1 MFSVANPL
9 PATLLLTIGL
19 GLPGSTRKSSGWC

>member
-1 MFSVANPL
+1 MYSVANPL

-19 GLPGSTRKSSGWC
+19 GLPGSYKGTQRVM

>member
-1 MFSVANPL
+1 MFTVANLL

-19 GLPGSTRKSSGWC
+19 GLPGSYRTPSG

>member
-1 MFSVANPL
+1 MFSVTTPL

-19 GLPGSTRKSSGWC
+19 GLPGSTRKYSG

>member
-1 MFSVANPL
+1 MFTVATPL

-19 GLPGSTRKSSGWC
+19 GLPGSNRGCSG